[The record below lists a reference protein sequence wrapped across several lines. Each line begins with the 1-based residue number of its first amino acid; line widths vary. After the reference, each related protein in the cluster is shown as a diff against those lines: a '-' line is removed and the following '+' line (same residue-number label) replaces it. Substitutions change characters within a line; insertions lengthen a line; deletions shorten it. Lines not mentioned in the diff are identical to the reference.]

1 MLIIAV
7 WADGGKGSSISKW
20 YHSSMQMIGQVY
32 KQYQI
37 MPQLATHMLRVAGVG
52 KLITDSWSD
61 RELVRRSVIAC
72 LVHDLGNLVKFELE
86 PKYQAEWGP
95 KQEELQKKWGHDAH
109 DATYGILRELGME
122 EYVEFLLAES
132 KLYETA
138 APSKL
143 WPTTPKPAL
152 IVLYA
157 DLRVVPNGVV
167 SIEERIAD
175 LERRYG
181 KGRAEDRWGRQLEEY
196 IQTLTTVNVRE
207 INETS
212 VTLLFDELLTMN
224 V

>member
-1 MLIIAV
+1 MRT
-7 WADGGKGSSISKW
+7 
-20 YHSSMQMIGQVY
+20 IGQIY
-32 KQYQI
+32 EQYEI

-61 RELVRRSVIAC
+61 RELARRSVIAC
-72 LVHDLGNLVKFELE
+72 LVHDLGNLVKFKLE
-86 PKYQAEWGP
+86 PRYLAEWGP
-95 KQEELQKKWGHDAH
+95 KQEELRKKWGHDAH

-122 EYVEFLLAES
+122 EYVEFLLAEAT
-132 KLYETA
+132 LYETA

-157 DLRVVPNGVV
+157 DLRVVPSGVV
-167 SIEERIAD
+167 SVEKRISD
-175 LERRYG
+175 LETRYG
-181 KGRAEDRWGRQLEEY
+181 AKRAEARWGRQLEEY
-196 IQTLTTVNVRE
+196 IQTLTTVNLRE

-212 VTLLFDELLTMN
+212 VSHLFDDLLSYN